1 MVIRLCFLRLT
12 VVTLCLNVQENSK
25 GDEVIS
31 PPSTQQLKERVVE
44 CEDIDTA
51 IGFVR
56 VNLAP

>member
-12 VVTLCLNVQENSK
+12 VVTLCLNLQENSK

-51 IGFVR
+51 IGFC
-56 VNLAP
+56 